1 MRTLSTIANMG
12 EPTPVIRPS
21 GALLAGKRIFV
32 IEDDSFNLGIISSI
46 LQQHGAEISFDAWG
60 IGTVRRLQL
69 FQPVD
74 AILFDLHLPN
84 GVSGYDVYEEIRK
97 VNDLSSAK
105 MVIVSASDPDREM
118 KLARQKGFAGFI
130 GKPIRF
136 NTFPRQI
143 ATILN
148 GEQVWQAA

>member
-1 MRTLSTIANMG
+1 MHTLSNITSMG
-12 EPTPVIRPS
+12 DPVPVARP
-21 GALLAGKRIFV
+21 GGLLLAGKRIFV

-46 LQQHGAEISFDAWG
+46 LQQHGAEVSFDAWG
-60 IGTVRRLQL
+60 VGTVRRLQL

-84 GVSGYDVYEEIRK
+84 GVSGYDVYEEIK
-97 VNDLSSAK
+97 QVPALSTAK

-118 KLARQKGFAGFI
+118 KLARSKGFAGYI

-136 NTFPRQI
+136 NVFPKQI

-148 GEQVWQAA
+148 GEQLWQAA